1 MRGNLKRVYIFR
13 KTPDNTNY
21 NSVKSELPR
30 MNKNIFDDPSN
41 YSNADSSRKEFS
53 LISIDLS
60 SKDSLLYAQ
69 TFNVLDED
77 IIVISNNPIYESQKV
92 LSIIGSIFSPMTGVL
107 NAKNLSE

>member
-1 MRGNLKRVYIFR
+1 MRGNLKRIYIFR
-13 KTPDNTNY
+13 KTPDNVNY

-30 MNKNIFDDPSN
+30 VNKNVFDDPNNFSN
-41 YSNADSSRKEFS
+41 KDFSRKEFS

-69 TFNVLDED
+69 SFDVLDED
-77 IIVISNNPIYESQKV
+77 IIVISNNSIYESQKV

>member
-1 MRGNLKRVYIFR
+1 MCIRDSPRV
-13 KTPDNTNY
+13 
-21 NSVKSELPR
+21 
-30 MNKNIFDDPSN
+30 NKNVFDDPNNFSN
-41 YSNADSSRKEFS
+41 KDFSRKEFS

-69 TFNVLDED
+69 SFDVLDED
-77 IIVISNNPIYESQKV
+77 IIVISNNSIYESQKV